1 MKFSALDEL
10 GKVKKKFP
18 KKRPENVPETAPL
31 APADDAPQAEDVF
44 AQAMAGVTPLS
55 GRHKGREVLAEPA
68 EPSIPPRSSENEAIA
83 AGEAVAQAWVAT
95 YLRNLVQGHLEFE
108 LKFSEEYMHGHI
120 QGLDRRVLEQ
130 LKAGQFSVE
139 AHLDLH
145 GLNAFQAKEATHGF
159 LRAQYYLGRR
169 CVLLI
174 PGRGRNSPA
183 GLACL
188 REELP
193 LWLARE
199 PLRRTVLAFCTALPR
214 HGGAGAVYVLLRKFK
229 KTLGKVRWDLPAST
243 G

>member
-10 GKVKKKFP
+10 SKVKKKFP
-18 KKRPENVPETAPL
+18 KKRLGNAPETAH
-31 APADDAPQAEDVF
+31 PALKAGAPQAEEIFV
-44 AQAMAGVTPLS
+44 QAMAGVTPLD
-55 GRHKGREVLAEPA
+55 GRHKGREVLAESA
-68 EPSIPPRSSENEAIA
+68 EPSVPPRSFKDEA
-83 AGEAVAQAWVAT
+83 AGEQAWVAAA
-95 YLRNLVQGHLEFE
+95 LRNLVQGRLEFE
-108 LKFSEEYMHGHI
+108 LKFSEEYMHGCI

-145 GLNAFQAKEATHGF
+145 GLNALQAREAAIDF

-193 LWLARE
+193 LWMTRE
-199 PLRRTVLAFCTALPR
+199 PLRRMVLAFCTALPR

-229 KTLGKVRWDLPAST
+229 KGPGKVRWDLPASRK
-243 G
+243 